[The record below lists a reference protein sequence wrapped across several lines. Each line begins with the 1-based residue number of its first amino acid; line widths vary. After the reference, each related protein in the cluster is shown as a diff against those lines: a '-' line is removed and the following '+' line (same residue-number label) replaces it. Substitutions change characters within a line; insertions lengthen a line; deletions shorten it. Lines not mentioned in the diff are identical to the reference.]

1 VTGLLYYFNDVDE
14 RGRPRWASGALGAW
28 AIVLA
33 GCVAP
38 IEETRLEGPA
48 RPEPD
53 ARSVVT
59 LERRAGADGAVECRE
74 VAATAPMVREVEI
87 RRSFADRTQDRN
99 GALALLLGAGVGVLA
114 YSGSQVHC
122 SQGGACGAP
131 MASADVLLG
140 LAAIPLGFLAYNAVA
155 ARDSRI
161 VERVAP
167 EVKLGAWRVCPE

>member
-1 VTGLLYYFNDVDE
+1 MYYFNDVDE

-33 GCVAP
+33 GCVAQ
-38 IEETRLEGPA
+38 IQETRLEGPA

-53 ARSVVT
+53 ARSAVT
-59 LERRAGADGAVECRE
+59 LERRAGADGAIECRE
-74 VAATAPMVREVEI
+74 VVATAPMVREVDI
-87 RRSFADRTQDRN
+87 RRSFADRAQDRN
-99 GALALLLGAGVGVLA
+99 EALLVLLGAGVGVLA

-122 SQGGACGAP
+122 SAGGACGAP
-131 MASADVLLG
+131 MTSASVLLA

-155 ARDSRI
+155 VRDRGI